1 MWQGS
6 SEVGP
11 IVRGLARAALSG
23 QPVTV
28 VTTLDRAL
36 AAVTRAR
43 GPVVLIVDCF
53 EGEPADQ
60 ERCAALIARMR
71 APISILHPDE
81 GAVKDLERIAGR
93 PLGWFLAH
101 APMLEL
107 VAQLRRFCADVA
119 AREADGTAD
128 AADRADRADRLDVG
142 VPGQRRER

>member
-1 MWQGS
+1 M
-6 SEVGP
+6 
-11 IVRGLARAALSG
+11 RGLVRAALSG
-23 QPVTV
+23 PPVTV

-36 AAVTRAR
+36 AAATRVC

-53 EGEPADQ
+53 EGEPADRA
-60 ERCAALIARMR
+60 RCAALIARTR

-93 PLGWFLAH
+93 PLGWLPAH

-119 AREADGTAD
+119 AREAPRDG
-128 AADRADRADRLDVG
+128 
-142 VPGQRRER
+142 